1 MLQKAKIPV
10 LEGKIMRFVEGTLAT
25 KDNLSNVLAENKALK
40 SELELVKNATDS
52 RKKSDATTRAES
64 KKRKELSSLMS
75 DLREERKTIE
85 ELQDQLDQEIR
96 YVEIVKEAFY
106 TVRLEFE
113 ERLGEPAHTLMP
125 KKGGGFE
132 TPRVNDLWG

>member
-1 MLQKAKIPV
+1 
-10 LEGKIMRFVEGTLAT
+10 MRFVEGTLAT

-52 RKKSDATTRAES
+52 RKKSDAATRAES

>member
-1 MLQKAKIPV
+1 
-10 LEGKIMRFVEGTLAT
+10 MRFVEGTLAT

-52 RKKSDATTRAES
+52 RKKGDAATRAES

>member
-1 MLQKAKIPV
+1 MQKAKIPV

-52 RKKSDATTRAES
+52 RKKSDAATRAES

>member
-1 MLQKAKIPV
+1 
-10 LEGKIMRFVEGTLAT
+10 MRFVEGTLAT